1 MSAFLPY
8 ILLVAGFIILIKGA
22 DWLVDGSSSLAKSLN
37 VSDLVIGLT
46 VVAVGTSSPE
56 LFVNILA
63 SYEGRPE
70 IAIGNILGSN
80 IFNILAILGLS
91 AMIYPISVQSNT
103 VWKEIPFSLLAA
115 VVAGVVAND
124 VLIAGQAASAIDRV
138 DGIVLLLFF
147 AVFMYYVLDVARN
160 NPQPVES
167 DVKRLPGWKAV
178 LFIVVGLGMLVLG
191 GRWIVDSA
199 VQIAQD
205 FNVSEKLIG
214 VTIVA
219 VGTSL
224 PELATSLIAARKKNS
239 DIAVGNVVG
248 SNIFNIFLILGSSSL
263 IRPLPIQPTS
273 NVDLLMTVC
282 ASVLLFGVMFIGRK
296 HILHRWEGVTFLGVY
311 VLYVIYT
318 VMAG

>member
-1 MSAFLPY
+1 
-8 ILLVAGFIILIKGA
+8 
-22 DWLVDGSSSLAKSLN
+22 
-37 VSDLVIGLT
+37 
-46 VVAVGTSSPE
+46 
-56 LFVNILA
+56 
-63 SYEGRPE
+63 
-70 IAIGNILGSN
+70 
-80 IFNILAILGLS
+80 
-91 AMIYPISVQSNT
+91 
-103 VWKEIPFSLLAA
+103 
-115 VVAGVVAND
+115 
-124 VLIAGQAASAIDRV
+124 
-138 DGIVLLLFF
+138 
-147 AVFMYYVLDVARN
+147 MYYVLDVARN
-160 NPQPVES
+160 NPQAAES
-167 DVKRLPGWKAV
+167 DVKRLPGWKSV
-178 LFIVVGLGMLVLG
+178 LFIVVGLGMLVVG

-248 SNIFNIFLILGSSSL
+248 SNIFNIFLILGTSSL

-273 NVDLLMTVC
+273 NVDLLMTLF
-282 ASVLLFGVMFIGRK
+282 ASVLLFVVMFIGRK
-296 HILHRWEGVTFLGVY
+296 HILHRWEGITFLGVY

>member
-8 ILLVAGFIILIKGA
+8 ILLVAGFVILIKGA

-46 VVAVGTSSPE
+46 VVAFGTSSPE

-91 AMIYPISVQSNT
+91 AMIYPITVQSNT

-115 VVAGVVAND
+115 IVAGVVAND
-124 VLIAGQAASAIDRV
+124 VLLAGQAASAIDRV
-138 DGIVLLLFF
+138 DGLVLLLFF

-160 NPQPVES
+160 NPQAAES
-167 DVKRLPGWKAV
+167 EFKRLPGWKAT
-178 LFIVVGLGMLVLG
+178 LFIVIGLAMLVVG

-199 VQIAQD
+199 VQIAEA

-248 SNIFNIFLILGSSSL
+248 SNIFNIFLILGTSSL

-273 NVDLLMTVC
+273 NTDLLMTVF
-282 ASVLLFGVMFIGRK
+282 ASVLLFVVMFIGRK
-296 HILHRWEGVTFLGVY
+296 HILHRWEGVTFLAVY
-311 VLYVIYT
+311 VLYVVYT